1 MKRSEAAARIR
12 SALNYVII
20 RDDWE
25 YQLLEVVEDI
35 GMIPP
40 IEPGRTVY
48 DLDLGIPEWEPETT
62 ELDKDMDKA
71 LRNREHR

>member
-1 MKRSEAAARIR
+1 MKRSEAAAK
-12 SALNYVII
+12 I
-20 RDDWE
+20 RDALWGSILREDFE
-25 YQLLEVVEDI
+25 YQILEVVESI

-48 DLDLGIPEWEPETT
+48 DLDLGVPEWEEELNPEI
-62 ELDKDMDKA
+62 EKA